1 MSYIGQRPVVGRY
14 IKLDQI
20 SSGFNGSNTG
30 FSMTAGSQAVFPGTA
45 RNLLLSLG
53 GVIQEPDTDF
63 TISGSTLTF
72 TTPPVANTTFFGVIY
87 GDMQAT
93 GTPSDGTVL
102 PASIASSGNFSFP
115 EVTVTGDVNI
125 ADSIIHSGD
134 TDTKIRF
141 PAANQISFET
151 TGSEAVRIDESGR
164 LGIGDDNPSQLLTV
178 KGNAPIIRIQ
188 ENQSGGSKRLDLG
201 VTNSGA
207 VGYIGANQSAS
218 SLAFQTTNNER
229 MRITSTGLVGIGLT
243 SPATILH
250 ISQTNPELRI
260 QGTNGNG
267 GVHKIFSAGVNSE
280 SLQLTGASNLLFNAD
295 TQFFRSSD
303 EGTEYMRID
312 SSGRVGIGDTSPDA
326 PLVVRN
332 ASSPHTL
339 FRVNSQS
346 ESTKFSVQTV
356 QDSDVRVGTVSN
368 HPLALYSNS
377 LEHMRIGTSGNVY
390 IGQTSGSEQ
399 LGVSGGTNAQTLS
412 TNSTNSNGNMV
423 QIKCS
428 GTTKLFLGSAGSFIT
443 GNTGTTNQGIR
454 AEGALLFAAGGHSE
468 RMRITSDAIFA
479 FTTTVNPGFGTNT
492 DPGHFFADTGYAMH
506 ARNAGTAL
514 YVSRNVNTGSL
525 VSFNYNGGGQIAEI
539 TTNGSSVSYG
549 TGSDYRLKENITT
562 LTNAI
567 TRLKNLKPSRFN
579 FLKTPSITQDGFI
592 AHEVQEVV
600 PEAVTGVKDEVLTE
614 DGDMGDKK
622 GDPVMQNLD
631 VAKIVPLLVAAL
643 QEEISKRESLETRVA
658 ALEAA

>member
-1 MSYIGQRPVVGRY
+1 
-14 IKLDQI
+14 
-20 SSGFNGSNTG
+20 
-30 FSMTAGSQAVFPGTA
+30 
-45 RNLLLSLG
+45 
-53 GVIQEPDTDF
+53 
-63 TISGSTLTF
+63 
-72 TTPPVANTTFFGVIY
+72 
-87 GDMQAT
+87 MQAT

>member
-1 MSYIGQRPVVGRY
+1 
-14 IKLDQI
+14 
-20 SSGFNGSNTG
+20 
-30 FSMTAGSQAVFPGTA
+30 MTAGSQAVFPGTA